1 MFAHQPDVV
10 VVVVSRPT
18 EMNLLTDSEGI
29 YSRNLQ
35 NFFARCALLRGLL
48 ERRPDRPA
56 GRWSGVQTDQRPV
69 VDLLSCGIVGKT
81 PEPTGSLVLAS

>member
-1 MFAHQPDVV
+1 
-10 VVVVSRPT
+10 
-18 EMNLLTDSEGI
+18 MNLLTDSEGI

-56 GRWSGVQTDQRPV
+56 GRWNVVQTDQRPV
-69 VDLLSCGIVGKT
+69 VHLQLVSGINKT
-81 PEPTGSLVLAS
+81 GIWSHLVVC